1 MMSRDEIRPTETKQR
16 TERTTD
22 QPMTTTDNI
31 RPRIEQKWLES
42 WQTSLWIKLI
52 GKGYFNGRDV
62 SYGLLV
68 LVVQEVELRGGV
80 VFIFANKQVQQS
92 WEIQSWSCYVYKIES
107 DFGINL
113 SVKIQGM

>member
-31 RPRIEQKWLES
+31 RPRIEQKW
-42 WQTSLWIKLI
+42 
-52 GKGYFNGRDV
+52 
-62 SYGLLV
+62 
-68 LVVQEVELRGGV
+68 EVELRGGV

>member
-1 MMSRDEIRPTETKQR
+1 MTDDRRMMRRDEIRPTETKQR

-22 QPMTTTDNI
+22 QPMTTRDNI
-31 RPRIEQKWLES
+31 RPTIEQKLLES

-68 LVVQEVELRGGV
+68 LVVQEEELRGGV
-80 VFIFANKQVQQS
+80 VFIFANKQ
-92 WEIQSWSCYVYKIES
+92 
-107 DFGINL
+107 
-113 SVKIQGM
+113 